1 MKNLIIL
8 SILFLLFTVN
18 VSSDDIEIE
27 TLLNIL
33 SCLEKKDTVNKTK
46 VVSLIHSLNNYN
58 PYTILKV
65 YNFLQ
70 DSIIQVNQCT
80 HYLRDVPDSLKRY
93 IYPYN
98 KELSVL
104 NWKDYLK
111 CLYDFNKGNIKSLK
125 NFIELIES
133 KNYYDA
139 MFEEKKL
146 LIAGDESIL
155 ICAHVKSD
163 INSSN
168 DYRTCSIPKYNEK

>member
-18 VSSDDIEIE
+18 ASFDDIEIE

-104 NWKDYLK
+104 NWKGYLK
-111 CLYDFNKGNIKSLK
+111 CLYLK
-125 NFIELIES
+125 NIF
-133 KNYYDA
+133 
-139 MFEEKKL
+139 
-146 LIAGDESIL
+146 
-155 ICAHVKSD
+155 VQ
-163 INSSN
+163 
-168 DYRTCSIPKYNEK
+168 

>member
-1 MKNLIIL
+1 M
-8 SILFLLFTVN
+8 
-18 VSSDDIEIE
+18 DDIEIE

-46 VVSLIHSLNNYN
+46 VISLIHSLNNYN

-139 MFEEKKL
+139 SDVNENKIEK
-146 LIAGDESIL
+146 
-155 ICAHVKSD
+155 
-163 INSSN
+163 N
-168 DYRTCSIPKYNEK
+168 NEKGKIKKKMNNSDFKNLFS